1 VKHNEGEREM
11 SSRKFQRREN
21 VEEFKDLAKELQW
34 TNEGL
39 RYKE

>member
-1 VKHNEGEREM
+1 MKHNEGGREI
-11 SSRKFQRREN
+11 SSRKFEWREN
-21 VEEFKDLAKELQW
+21 VEEFKDLGRELQW

>member
-1 VKHNEGEREM
+1 MKHNEGEREI

-21 VEEFKDLAKELQW
+21 VEEFKDLGRELQW
-34 TNEGL
+34 TNEVL